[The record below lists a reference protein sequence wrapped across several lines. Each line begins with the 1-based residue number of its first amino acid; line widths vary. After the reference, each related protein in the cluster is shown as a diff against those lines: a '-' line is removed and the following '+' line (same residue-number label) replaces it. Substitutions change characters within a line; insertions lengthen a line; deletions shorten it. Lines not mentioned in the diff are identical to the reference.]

1 MREFM
6 GEWLQGQVDR
16 PRASEDRLTEQ
27 EDRLRVSEGR
37 RRVQE
42 IRLRAWAILSDLFL

>member
-16 PRASEDRLTEQ
+16 
-27 EDRLRVSEGR
+27 LRVSEVRPRVSEVR

-42 IRLRAWAILSDLFL
+42 VRLRAWAILSDLFL